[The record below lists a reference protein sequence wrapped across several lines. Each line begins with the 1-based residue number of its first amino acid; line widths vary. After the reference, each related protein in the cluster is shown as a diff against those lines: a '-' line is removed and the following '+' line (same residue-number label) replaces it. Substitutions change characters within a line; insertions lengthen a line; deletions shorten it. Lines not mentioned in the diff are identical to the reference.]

1 MSCRVNIHFSITI
14 MFAKQSIMNLQ
25 DCRNNDMSWPDTP
38 YPQLTIIGL
47 LGICL
52 LDRSEIVSRKLDK
65 SQQLTKRSPVNVR
78 YPFFLGLPN
87 RGCCYQLVVFASVS
101 ACLVLCVC
109 RLQAGL
115 VPSLGRARADAG
127 SAEPGRGGAGR
138 GRVRLRLRP
147 SPAVASRDQ
156 KPGKYVAQCSVF
168 SSVVCRVGWGVCILV
183 LF

>member
-1 MSCRVNIHFSITI
+1 
-14 MFAKQSIMNLQ
+14 MNLQ

-87 RGCCYQLVVFASVS
+87 RGRCYQLVVFASVS

-138 GRVRLRLRP
+138 GEGGWGSDSGPVPPWQAETRNLANMWH
-147 SPAVASRDQ
+147 S
-156 KPGKYVAQCSVF
+156 AQCSHLLC
-168 SSVVCRVGWGVCILV
+168 VVLVGVCVFQFCFDLRPKSVSICFKIILAN
-183 LF
+183 

>member
-1 MSCRVNIHFSITI
+1 MILSIKL
-14 MFAKQSIMNLQ
+14 A
-25 DCRNNDMSWPDTP
+25 DTP

-87 RGCCYQLVVFASVS
+87 RGRCCYQLVVFASVS

-168 SSVVCRVGWGVCILV
+168 SSVVCRVGRGVCILV

>member
-1 MSCRVNIHFSITI
+1 MILSIEL
-14 MFAKQSIMNLQ
+14 A
-25 DCRNNDMSWPDTP
+25 DTP

-127 SAEPGRGGAGR
+127 SAEPGRGGARAGEAPTPAQSRR
-138 GRVRLRLRP
+138 GKPRP
-147 SPAVASRDQ
+147 ETWQICGTVLTVLICCVSCWLGCV
-156 KPGKYVAQCSVF
+156 YF
-168 SSVVCRVGWGVCILV
+168 SSVLTSDLKVFPYV
-183 LF
+183 LKSFWPIRYMIFATSAN